1 MDVRYKC
8 NLSLHDFL
16 LTNELIVLAGGLSI
30 LAISG
35 DQGTARISLTSVLTA
50 AFLVST
56 QHVSSD
62 GVMNIILPEH
72 KST

>member
-8 NLSLHDFL
+8 NLNLHYFL
-16 LTNELIVLAGGLSI
+16 LTNQLIVLAGGLSI
-30 LAISG
+30 LAING
-35 DQGTARISLTSVLTA
+35 DQGTARVSLTSVLTA

-56 QHVSSD
+56 QHIGSD
-62 GVMNIILPEH
+62 GVMTIILPKH